1 MIVRARFGDRDA
13 TIAITPRG
21 SHFEVRVDG
30 REHHVEVLGS
40 GALRSIRIDGR
51 VLDAA
56 VWKTPLGEARRG
68 ESAWDVS
75 LGGHLYAIALADPLR
90 GGRSASDAVHAG
102 GPVELRAVMPGKV
115 VAVLAP
121 EGQEVEAGAGL
132 LVVEAMKM
140 ANELTAPRAGR
151 VRSVTVSPG
160 DAVET
165 GALLA
170 VIE

>member
-1 MIVRARFGDRDA
+1 VIVRARIDDREQA
-13 TIAITPRG
+13 IEITPRG

-30 REHHVEVLGS
+30 RLHTVEMSGS
-40 GALRSIRIDGR
+40 GPLRALRLDGR
-51 VLDAA
+51 VLDFA

-68 ESAWDVS
+68 ESAWEVA
-75 LGGHLYAIALADPLR
+75 LGWHLYSVPLADPLR
-90 GGRSASDAVHAG
+90 GGRAAPDAAHAG
-102 GPVELRAVMPGKV
+102 GSVEVRSVMPGKV

-121 EGQEVEAGAGL
+121 EGKDVEAGAGL

-140 ANELTAPRAGR
+140 ANEITAPRAGR
-151 VRSVTVSPG
+151 VTRVVVSPG

-170 VIE
+170 VLE